1 MIGQHTPMPA
11 FWMFEAFC
19 RLMKVDFVN
28 PIIIQVTPTIFP
40 KFIDPF
46 DQSLFFLE
54 LPIYHA
60 SEKTCQEIEEPL
72 LKCLKKQY
80 IYKNEIKFY
89 IYYFVIY
96 SGNLLNLYIA
106 SHCFFSASIVCRCWD
121 MTRCVKASLRLV
133 FTFICI
139 PPAMKYFHSFTL
151 KFNLICI
158 AKFHILLTVVLNKQ
172 YLFYIIQTNKS
183 WTI

>member
-1 MIGQHTPMPA
+1 MVSVFSCPLLRFLEQYLYSDRSSFVCRAMIGQHTPMPA

-28 PIIIQVTPTIFP
+28 PIIRQVTPTIFT
-40 KFIDPF
+40 KFIDLF
-46 DQSLFFLE
+46 YQSLFFLE

-72 LKCLKKQY
+72 LKCFKKQY
-80 IYKNEIKFY
+80 MYKNEIKFY

-106 SHCFFSASIVCRCWD
+106 SPCFFSASIVCRCWD

-133 FTFICI
+133 FTFISI
-139 PPAMKYFHSFTL
+139 PPAMT
-151 KFNLICI
+151 
-158 AKFHILLTVVLNKQ
+158 
-172 YLFYIIQTNKS
+172 
-183 WTI
+183 